1 MNTIKDLPVLPRQ
14 LKPIDSPFKAKQIIN
29 PATFQAVTLDDIS
42 VKLSKLINLENR
54 RLDLETR
61 RLEVDNA
68 ILKELQDQRDYGQEL
83 PQNGTV
89 LSTEFTFIDIGQLR
103 QGLRF
108 KSFDLANDDTTN
120 GIYFAWNTTQAGL
133 EPSLDDVTS
142 PLTKFRILNA
152 GDSIKIVHR
161 NDVIQNVSLLGQ
173 GGSAVFR
180 LWLLR

>member
-1 MNTIKDLPVLPRQ
+1 MEQEVPKLPRRLGQ
-14 LKPIDSPFKAKQIIN
+14 LNSPFKAKQVIN
-29 PATFQAVTLDDIS
+29 PATFQAITLDDIS
-42 VKLSKLINLENR
+42 IKLSKL
-54 RLDLETR
+54 LDLESR

-83 PQNGTV
+83 PQDGTV

-103 QGLRF
+103 QGLKF
-108 KSFDLANDDTTN
+108 KSFELVNDDTTN
-120 GIYFAWNTTQAGL
+120 GIYFAWNTTKAGL

-161 NDVIQNVSLLGQ
+161 NDVIENIALLGQ

-180 LWLLR
+180 LWFLR